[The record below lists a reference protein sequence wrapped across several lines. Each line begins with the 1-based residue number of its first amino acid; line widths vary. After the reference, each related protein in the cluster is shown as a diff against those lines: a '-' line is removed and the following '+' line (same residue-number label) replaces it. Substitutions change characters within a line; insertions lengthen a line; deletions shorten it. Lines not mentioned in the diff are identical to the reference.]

1 MILQCFPLL
10 VYSVIVQVG
19 QGWKGYTMANIRPY
33 NYILTIKGIYCG
45 ETYESRTEWA
55 FIESVNDYMK
65 ELADEVA
72 YGDLVIDEVI
82 LEEL

>member
-1 MILQCFPLL
+1 
-10 VYSVIVQVG
+10 
-19 QGWKGYTMANIRPY
+19 MAIRPF
-33 NYILTIKGIYCG
+33 NYVLTVKGVYCG

-55 FIESVNDYMK
+55 FMESVNDYMK

-72 YGDLVIDEVI
+72 YGDLIINEVV